1 METCSKYSKSNVKW
15 ILKLSQNKRY
25 YIIKNKGGKNMNN
38 IVKKAGAILL
48 IVLMVMFALNTYVMA
63 LDPEQIAGQLT
74 GSSSGAQTSVTNIGN
89 QIIGVITT
97 IGVVVAVVVLLV
109 LGIKYMM
116 GSASEKAEYKK
127 TMIPYLV
134 GAILIFGA
142 SAITKVVV
150 SLGSNITA

>member
-1 METCSKYSKSNVKW
+1 MKKSIKMMMS
-15 ILKLSQNKRY
+15 ILTISMLMLAVASTVC
-25 YIIKNKGGKNMNN
+25 M
-38 IVKKAGAILL
+38 AG
-48 IVLMVMFALNTYVMA
+48 V
-63 LDPEQIAGQLT
+63 DPGSIAGQLT
-74 GSSSGAQTSVTNIGN
+74 GTSTSASTQVVSIGN
-89 QIIGVITT
+89 QIIGIITT
-97 IGVVVAVVVLLV
+97 VGVVVAVVVLLV

-150 SLGSNITA
+150 GIGSGIKVS

>member
-1 METCSKYSKSNVKW
+1 MKKTVKL
-15 ILKLSQNKRY
+15 IS
-25 YIIKNKGGKNMNN
+25 
-38 IVKKAGAILL
+38 ILL
-48 IVLMVMFALNTYVMA
+48 FVAMISISLTTVVSASGIDAANLANQLNGNTSA
-63 LDPEQIAGQLT
+63 
-74 GSSSGAQTSVTNIGN
+74 AQGDVVNIGN
-89 QIIGVITT
+89 QIIGIITT
-97 IGVVVAVVVLLV
+97 VGVVVAVVILLV

-150 SLGSNITA
+150 GLASGIDG

>member
-1 METCSKYSKSNVKW
+1 MSKAIKIFSI
-15 ILKLSQNKRY
+15 ILT
-25 YIIKNKGGKNMNN
+25 
-38 IVKKAGAILL
+38 IVIM
-48 IVLMVMFALNTYVMA
+48 MVMFTTVVRADIDA
-63 LDPEQIAGQLT
+63 GSIAGGLT
-74 GSSSGAQTSVTNIGN
+74 GEASAAQDQITGIGN
-89 QIIGVITT
+89 QIVGIITT
-97 IGVVVAVVVLLV
+97 VGVVVAVVVLLV

-150 SLGSNITA
+150 SIGAGIQTT

>member
-1 METCSKYSKSNVKW
+1 MKKTMRV
-15 ILKLSQNKRY
+15 LS
-25 YIIKNKGGKNMNN
+25 
-38 IVKKAGAILL
+38 ILL
-48 IVLMVMFALNTYVMA
+48 MA
-63 LDPEQIAGQLT
+63 TMLVATISTISMATSTGVNPADIAGSLT
-74 GSSSGAQTSVTNIGN
+74 GTASSAQGQVTNIGN
-89 QIIGVITT
+89 QIIGILTT
-97 IGVVVAVVVLLV
+97 VGVVVAVVVLLI

-150 SLGSNITA
+150 SIGQGITSGS